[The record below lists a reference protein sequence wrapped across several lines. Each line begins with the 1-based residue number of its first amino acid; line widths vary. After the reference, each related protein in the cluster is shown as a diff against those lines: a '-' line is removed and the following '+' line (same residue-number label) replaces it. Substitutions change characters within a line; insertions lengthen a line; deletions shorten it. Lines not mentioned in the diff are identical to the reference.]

1 MVPISY
7 NSEELNRQ
15 LIQDMQKNQ
24 QEKEEEVGNRCCFYG

>member
-24 QEKEEEVGNRCCFYG
+24 QEKEEEVGNCCCFYG